1 MEINKLQGLGVAM
14 VTPFD
19 AQGNLDLDALKRLTK
34 FLIDG
39 GVDYLVVQGTTGES
53 PVLTKEEKQIHLV
66 KYELVKNLLETI
78 LTESN
83 EVDEEMG
90 LKTND
95 LTIPFKIAFNSL
107 LMKQIINKL

>member
-1 MEINKLQGLGVAM
+1 MFKIFNENYYIDI
-14 VTPFD
+14 D
-19 AQGNLDLDALKRLTK
+19 AIDRYVQLDVEVPDEDAS
-34 FLIDG
+34 DEE
-39 GVDYLVVQGTTGES
+39 VES
-53 PVLTKEEKQIHLV
+53 ITLKEEKQIHLV

-90 LKTND
+90 LKTNEV
-95 LTIPFKIAFNSL
+95 TIPFKIAFNSL